1 MRRRVVITGMGAI
14 TPLGNDLKTTW
25 QAVINGSSG
34 IGLITR
40 FDASTFPVKIAG
52 EVRDFQFDCSLLP
65 RDCSGLVGRSAQLG
79 IAAARM
85 ALEDAGLL
93 LPAVEQ
99 PVMGISLGADEEYI
113 PLRNIPD
120 FFNRDYLYR
129 AYTDPWSA
137 HAQMLQASS
146 QRGKLFSFR
155 RRADIGSAVISLL
168 FNLRGPA
175 STVHTACSSSGHAI
189 GQAKRFIESGDCDI
203 ALAGGHCSMLTEHA
217 VAGFYLLG
225 TLSTR
230 NDDPLRASRPF
241 DRTRDGFVMS
251 EGAGM
256 LILEELSHA
265 QKRGARI
272 YAELTGCGSS
282 SNAYRITDSPP
293 DGRGGDLCMK
303 RALADA
309 RKSIDGID
317 YINAHGTSTVLNDK
331 SETLSIKKV
340 FGERAYQIPVSST
353 KSIHGHLVTA
363 SSAVELILCVLAVR
377 DHIIPPTANLAV
389 PDPACD
395 LDYVP
400 NTARE
405 KKLRAVLSNSLA
417 FGGQNCSLVIEHFSG

>member
-1 MRRRVVITGMGAI
+1 MKRRVVITGMGAV
-14 TPLGNDLKTTW
+14 TPLGNDLETTW
-25 QAVINGSSG
+25 QAVMNGCSG

-52 EVRDFQFDCSLLP
+52 EVKNFNFDCSRLP
-65 RDCSGLVGRSAQLG
+65 RDCAELVGRSAQLG

-85 ALEDAGLL
+85 AIEDAGLEL
-93 LPAVEQ
+93 SADERPA
-99 PVMGISLGADEEYI
+99 MGISLGADEEYI
-113 PLRNIPD
+113 PLRMISA
-120 FFNRDYLYR
+120 FFNQDYLYR
-129 AYTDPWSA
+129 AYTDPWSG
-137 HAQMLQASS
+137 HAQALKESA
-146 QRGKLFSFR
+146 RDIKLFSFR
-155 RRADIGSAVISLL
+155 RRADIGSAVLSVL
-168 FNLRGPA
+168 FNIRGPA
-175 STVHTACSSSGHAI
+175 CTTHTACSSSGHAI
-189 GQAKRFIESGDCDI
+189 SQAKRFIEGGDCDMV
-203 ALAGGHCSMLTEHA
+203 LAGGHCSMLTEHA

-230 NDDPLRASRPF
+230 NDDPLHSSRPF

-293 DGRGGDLCMK
+293 DGRGGDLCIK

-309 RKSIDGID
+309 GKDITAID
-317 YINAHGTSTVLNDK
+317 YINAHGTATMLNDK
-331 SETLSIKKV
+331 SETLSIKNV
-340 FGERAYQIPVSST
+340 FGARAYQIPVSST
-353 KSIHGHLVTA
+353 KSMHGHLVNAT
-363 SSAVELILCVLAVR
+363 SAVELIITALAVR
-377 DHIIPPTANLAV
+377 DNIIPPTANLTE
-389 PDPACD
+389 PDPQCD

-405 KKLRAVLSNSLA
+405 KTIRAALSNSLA
-417 FGGQNCSLVIEHFSG
+417 FGGQNIALVVEKFSG

>member
-1 MRRRVVITGMGAI
+1 MRRRVVITGLGAV

-25 QAVINGSSG
+25 QAVMNGCSG
-34 IGLITR
+34 IGPITG

-52 EVRDFQFDCSLLP
+52 EVKIFSFDYTQLP

-85 ALEDAGLL
+85 ALEDAGIDLTGED
-93 LPAVEQ
+93 PFRR
-99 PVMGISLGADEEYI
+99 GISVGADEEYI
-113 PLRNIPD
+113 PLKNIPK
-120 FFNRDYLYR
+120 FLNRDYLYR
-129 AYTDPWSA
+129 AYTNPWSG
-137 HAQMLQASS
+137 HAQALQVSPRS
-146 QRGKLFSFR
+146 GKLLSFR

-168 FNLRGPA
+168 FNLRGPICV
-175 STVHTACSSSGHAI
+175 SHTACASSGHAI
-189 GQAKRFIESGDCDI
+189 SKAKQLIESGDCDMV
-203 ALAGGHCSMLTEHA
+203 LAGGHCSMLTEHA

-241 DRTRDGFVMS
+241 DRTRDGFVIS

-256 LILEELSHA
+256 LILEELTSA
-265 QKRGARI
+265 RRRGARI
-272 YAELTGCGSS
+272 YAELSGCGSS

-293 DGRGGDLCMK
+293 DGRGGDQCMM

-309 RKSIDGID
+309 RKNISDID

-331 SETLSIKKV
+331 SETLSIKNV
-340 FGERAYQIPVSST
+340 FGEQAYKIPISST
-353 KSIHGHLVTA
+353 KSMHGHLVNA
-363 SSAVELILCVLAVR
+363 SSAVELIICVLALR
-377 DHIIPPTANLAV
+377 DSIIPPTANFNA

-400 NTARE
+400 NIARG
-405 KKLRAVLSNSLA
+405 KRLRAVLSNSLA
-417 FGGQNCSLVIEHFSG
+417 FGGQNCALVIEKFSG